1 MIIDAKNMILGR
13 LATKI
18 AKLALLGEDIIV
30 VNSGLA
36 VISGSRVYNIIK
48 LKQKQDRGTHVKGPF
63 YPRSSDLILKR
74 VVRGMLPFKNARGRD
89 AYKRIKCFSSMPK
102 SIDQSKLTVFDEYNL
117 KNSKGIKNYVY
128 LNEITKINGGKK

>member
-1 MIIDAKNMILGR
+1 MIIDAKNMVLGR

-36 VISGSRVYNIIK
+36 VISGDRVYNIMNI
-48 LKQKQDRGTHVKGPF
+48 KQKQDRGTHTKGPF
-63 YPRSSDLILKR
+63 YPRSSDRILKR
-74 VVRGMLPFKNARGRD
+74 VVRGMLPFKSARGRE
-89 AYKRIKCFSSMPK
+89 AYKKIKCFSSLPE
-102 SIDQSKLTVFDEYNL
+102 SIDQSKLTIFDEYSM
-117 KNSKGIKNYVY
+117 KNSKGIKNYIS